1 MKPRAFFLTL
11 ATGALALLGVTIWS
25 IYWIVSQS
33 PLNLLEGGVDNYP
46 QATMFVPKQAP
57 AMVSL
62 LVNPEKLGAL
72 RQLGI
77 PIKNRRRSRLE
88 WNELK
93 TNLLAK
99 TGLDYQRDIKPWLGE
114 EITLAVTSLDY
125 DRNADNG
132 VQPGYL
138 LATATKDTELAKEFL
153 QISFS
158 EQAISEEIDLVFE
171 QYKGVNIIYQRSLTT
186 EANPNI
192 WASAVVGNF
201 VLFANQPQV
210 LKEAI
215 NNAQAVNL
223 NLDRASY
230 YKSALDTIVQPRI
243 GLAYVNL
250 PSASAWLDGSAV
262 PETPDIEQTLTVTL
276 SVKQGGVAAETALIG
291 VKGKSDRTPVLSEPV
306 TALSYLPPEN
316 IVAVAGEDLAGFWQQ
331 ITTGINPQSPLA
343 QLVNQLLAT
352 VETPLGINLSEDIFS
367 WVKGEYALSIVSLPE
382 TNNLGWLFV
391 AATDENTDDEINIA
405 IARLDDLAKQQGL
418 NVSEFNIDDTNITA
432 WTKLKTTETRSSSIS
447 LNADVKGAYTRT
459 DNYVFLGNSL
469 ETISQAVN
477 RSNSFLSNQRI
488 QKIIAS
494 LPDIND
500 GYLYVNFVDGKAII
514 EEKLPIV
521 KVIELAGQSLFS
533 HLQAIALS
541 SQGSKNGVRR
551 ATIVFNLDT

>member
-11 ATGALALLGVTIWS
+11 ATGAIALLAVTIWS

-33 PLNLLEGGVDNYP
+33 PLSLIEGGVERYP
-46 QATMFVPKQAP
+46 QAAMFVPKQAP

-77 PIKNRRRSRLE
+77 PIKHRRRSRLE

-93 TNLLAK
+93 TNLLSK

-125 DRNADNG
+125 DRNAENG
-132 VQPGYL
+132 VQPGYV
-138 LATATKDTELAKEFL
+138 LATATQDTELAKEFL

-158 EQAISEEIDLVFE
+158 EQAISDDIDLVFE
-171 QYKGVNIIYQRSLTT
+171 EYKGVGIIYQRSLTT

-210 LKEAI
+210 IKEAI
-215 NNAQAVNL
+215 NNAQAVSL

-230 YKSALDTIVQPRI
+230 YQSALDTIVQPRI

-250 PSASAWLDGSAV
+250 PNASAWLDGSPV
-262 PETPDIEQTLTVTL
+262 PETPNVEQTLTVTL
-276 SVKQGGVAAETALIG
+276 SVKQAGLAAETALIG
-291 VKGKSDRTPVLSEPV
+291 IKGESDRTPALSEPV

-316 IVAVAGEDLAGFWQQ
+316 IVAAAGEDLARLWQQ
-331 ITTGINPQSPLA
+331 IVTGIDPQSPLA

-352 VETPLGINLSEDIFS
+352 VETPLGINLSEDIFA
-367 WVKGEYALSIVSLPE
+367 WVKGEYALSVVSLPD
-382 TNNLGWLFV
+382 TNRLGWLFV
-391 AATDENTDDEINIA
+391 AATDGNTDREIDKA
-405 IARLDDLAKQQGL
+405 IAHLDDLAKQQGL
-418 NVSEFNIDDTNITA
+418 NVGDFKIDDTNITA
-432 WTKLKTTETRSSSIS
+432 WTKLNTTSAASSIS
-447 LNADVKGAYTRT
+447 LNAEVKGAHACT
-459 DNYVFLGNSL
+459 DNYIFLANSL
-469 ETISQAVN
+469 ETISQALN
-477 RSNSFLSNQRI
+477 PSDSFLSNQRV
-488 QKIIAS
+488 QKIVAS

-500 GYLYVNFVDGKAII
+500 GYLYVNFVRGKTII
-514 EEKLPIV
+514 EQKLPIV
-521 KVIELAGQSLFS
+521 TVIELAGQSLFS
-533 HLQAIALS
+533 HLQAIALT

-551 ATIVFNLDT
+551 ATIVFSVDN

>member
-11 ATGALALLGVTIWS
+11 ATGAIALLVVTIWS

-33 PLNLLEGGVDNYP
+33 PISLLGGGVNNYP
-46 QATMFVPKQAP
+46 QAAMFIPKQAP
-57 AMVSL
+57 AVVSL

-72 RQLGI
+72 RQLDI

-138 LATATKDTELAKEFL
+138 LATATKDRELAKEFL

-158 EQAISEEIDLVFE
+158 QQAITEEIDLVFE
-171 QYKGVNIIYQRSLTT
+171 QYKGVNIISQRSLNT

-201 VLFANQPQV
+201 VLFANQPKV

-215 NNAQAVNL
+215 NNAQAVSL

-230 YKSALDTIVQPRI
+230 YQSALDTIVQPRI
-243 GLAYVNL
+243 GLAYINL
-250 PSASAWLDGSAV
+250 PGASAWLDGSPV
-262 PETPDIEQTLTVTL
+262 PETLDVEQTLTVTL
-276 SVKQGGVAAETALIG
+276 SVKQGGLAAETALIG
-291 VKGKSDRTPVLSEPV
+291 VKGESDRTPALSEPV
-306 TALSYLPPEN
+306 QALSYLPPEN
-316 IVAVAGEDLAGFWQQ
+316 IVAVGGEDLAGFWQQ
-331 ITTGINPQSPLA
+331 ITKGLNPQSPLA

-352 VETPLGINLSEDIFS
+352 VETPLGINLSEDIFA
-367 WVKGEYALSIVSLPE
+367 WVKREYALSVVSLPQS
-382 TNNLGWLFV
+382 NNLGWLFV
-391 AATDENTDDEINIA
+391 AETNGNRDNEIDKA
-405 IARLDDLAKQQGL
+405 IAHLDSLAKQQGL
-418 NVSEFNIDDTNITA
+418 NVGEFNIDDNLITA

-447 LNADVKGAYTRT
+447 LNADVKGAHTRT
-459 DNYVFLGNSL
+459 DRYIFLSNSL
-469 ETISQAVN
+469 EIISQALN
-477 RSNSFLSNQRI
+477 RSDSFLSNPKV

-494 LPDIND
+494 FPDIND
-500 GYLYVNFVDGKAII
+500 GYVYVDFADGKSII
-514 EEKLPIV
+514 EERLPIV

-533 HLQAIALS
+533 HLKAIALS
-541 SQGSKNGVRR
+541 SQGSTNGVRR
-551 ATIVFNLDT
+551 ATIIFNLDT

>member
-1 MKPRAFFLTL
+1 MKPRVFFLTL
-11 ATGALALLGVTIWS
+11 ATGAIAFLAVTIWS

-33 PLNLLEGGVDNYP
+33 PLSLLSGGVNNYP

-62 LVNPEKLGAL
+62 LVNPEKLGSL

-77 PIKNRRRSRLE
+77 PINQRKRSRLE

-93 TNLLAK
+93 TNLLSK

-125 DRNADNG
+125 DRNSENG

-138 LATATKDTELAKEFL
+138 LATATKDTQLAKEFL

-158 EQAISEEIDLVFE
+158 EQAITDDIDLVFE
-171 QYKGVNIIYQRSLTT
+171 EYKGVSIIYQQSLTT

-210 LKEAI
+210 IKEAI

-230 YKSALDTIVQPRI
+230 YQSALDTIVQPRI

-250 PSASAWLDGSAV
+250 PGTSAWLDGSSV

-276 SVKQGGVAAETALIG
+276 SVKRAGLAAETALIG
-291 VKGKSDRTPVLSEPV
+291 IKGESDRTPALREPV
-306 TALSYLPPEN
+306 TTLSYLPPEN
-316 IVAVAGEDLAGFWQQ
+316 IVAASGENLARLWQQ
-331 ITTGINPQSPLA
+331 ISTGIDPQSPLA

-352 VETPLGINLSEDIFS
+352 LETPSGVNLSEDIFA
-367 WVKGEYALSIVSLPE
+367 WVKGEYALSVVSLPE
-382 TNNLGWLFV
+382 SNSLGWLFI
-391 AATDENTDDEINIA
+391 AKTDENTDAEIDKA
-405 IARLDDLAKQQGL
+405 IAHLDDLAKQQGL
-418 NVSEFNIDDTNITA
+418 NVGNFQVNNTSITA
-432 WTKLKTTETRSSSIS
+432 WTKLKTTSAASSIS
-447 LNADVKGAYTRT
+447 LNADVKGVYTRI
-459 DNYVFLGNSL
+459 DRYVLFANSL
-469 ETISQAVN
+469 ELISQALN
-477 RSNSFLSNQRI
+477 RSDSFTSNPRV
-488 QKIIAS
+488 QKIVAS
-494 LPDIND
+494 LPDLND
-500 GYLYVNFVDGKAII
+500 GYLYVDFSRGKTII

-533 HLQAIALS
+533 HLQAIAIT

-551 ATIVFNLDT
+551 ATIVFSVDS